1 MNELVSVITGTWG
14 RPRTILEAAIP
25 SVARQTH
32 QPIEHIIV
40 TDGHDEDLNKVLL
53 AAGYDFDGQYRRLV
67 CLGRNWT
74 TPFANGSNAAIARL
88 VGTYLAA
95 GDIIG
100 CHDDDDLWDK
110 EHVEQMVKTFTE
122 TGADVVCSDFTYL
135 NNGVRA
141 GEPSIGRVGTS
152 TFMYRPAVI
161 ARAGSWL
168 PDGYSCD
175 GKLAERWAGAGISC
189 VRKPGATVTIP
200 VHNLGE
206 PDQ

>member
-1 MNELVSVITGTWG
+1 MSELVSVITGTWG

-25 SVARQTH
+25 SVARQAY
-32 QPIEHIIV
+32 QPVEHLIV
-40 TDGHDEDLNKVLL
+40 TDGRDDELNNVLL
-53 AAGYDFDGQYRRLV
+53 AAGYTFDGGLKRLV

-74 TPFANGSNAAIARL
+74 APFKNGSNAAIARL

-100 CHDDDDLWDK
+100 CLDDDDLWDPQ
-110 EHVEQMVKTFTE
+110 HVAQMVTAFRE
-122 TGADVVCSDFTYL
+122 TGADVVCSDFGYL
-135 NNGVRA
+135 DKGVRHGA
-141 GEPSIGRVGTS
+141 AHTGSVGTS
-152 TFMYRPAVI
+152 TFMYRPAAV

-168 PDGYSCD
+168 PDGYCCD
-175 GKLAERWAGAGISC
+175 GKLAERWAAAGISC
-189 VRKPGATVTIP
+189 VRKPGATVTVP